1 MGSETSRRHHRG
13 TRAAL
18 PSGDLPVAGT
28 RDRAV
33 AASRNR
39 GWRPLTGRR
48 IRAGLGSLCRLGQ
61 RSLQVPN
68 SGFGIILVFHSPMLA
83 YQDHDE

>member
-1 MGSETSRRHHRG
+1 M
-13 TRAAL
+13 A
-18 PSGDLPVAGT
+18 
-28 RDRAV
+28 AV
-33 AASRNR
+33 AIGGPAGGGNAGPGGGGIAES
-39 GWRPLTGRR
+39 GGGAHLLGGGFD
-48 IRAGLGSLCRLGQ
+48 AGLGSLCRLGQ